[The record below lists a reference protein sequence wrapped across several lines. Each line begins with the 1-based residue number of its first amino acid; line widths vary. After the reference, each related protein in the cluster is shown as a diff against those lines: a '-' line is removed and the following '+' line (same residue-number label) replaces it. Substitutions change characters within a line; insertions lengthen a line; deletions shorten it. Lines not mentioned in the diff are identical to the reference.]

1 MADMFP
7 TIPTGAPPQAGDKI
21 GRVPAFDSET
31 NRFLLLDGALVERTG
46 REAVQ
51 QWFDLMLRQR
61 IDRVPIYRM
70 SGETKLGV
78 DRDMLGSRLPS
89 GLITAEIERNV
100 RERDKAD
107 MSRAISPLRQADDAV
122 VLDNSCMTVEQQM
135 AWFMTELE
143 RINK

>member
-1 MADMFP
+1 MRIREVALTCGSTDYILCFKS
-7 TIPTGAPPQAGDKI
+7 AG
-21 GRVPAFDSET
+21 GLA
-31 NRFLLLDGALVERTG
+31 
-46 REAVQ
+46 RE
-51 QWFDLMLRQR
+51 
-61 IDRVPIYRM
+61 
-70 SGETKLGV
+70 
-78 DRDMLGSRLPS
+78 
-89 GLITAEIERNV
+89 EIERNV

>member
-1 MADMFP
+1 MTDMFP
-7 TIPTGAPPQAGDKI
+7 PIPTGAPPQAGDKI

-100 RERDKAD
+100 RETASFCPAVRAVRDF
-107 MSRAISPLRQADDAV
+107 SVTQRGR
-122 VLDNSCMTVEQQM
+122 SCHVEFTAELYTDETLEVQM
-135 AWFMTELE
+135 DV
-143 RINK
+143 